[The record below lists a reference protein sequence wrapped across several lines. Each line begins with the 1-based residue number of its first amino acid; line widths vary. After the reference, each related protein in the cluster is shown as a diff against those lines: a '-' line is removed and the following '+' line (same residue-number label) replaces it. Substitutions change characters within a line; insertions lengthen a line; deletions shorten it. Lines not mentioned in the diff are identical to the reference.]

1 MIYDLLLLVDPYR
14 AYGSAN
20 YEWTPGP
27 KGIYTAI
34 LQVNKQIHQKAKDV
48 LYTSN
53 CWMEVNFRC
62 QAQVSCFFGFATC
75 ISNGETPFDK
85 AFQPFL
91 TVEIA
96 NGLLEDV
103 DPDEPRGPR
112 ACIVMIY
119 PALYIFPKA
128 TE

>member
-62 QAQVSCFFGFATC
+62 QAKYLAFSVLRLASATVKLH
-75 ISNGETPFDK
+75 STRRSSPF
-85 AFQPFL
+85 
-91 TVEIA
+91 
-96 NGLLEDV
+96 
-103 DPDEPRGPR
+103 
-112 ACIVMIY
+112 
-119 PALYIFPKA
+119 
-128 TE
+128 